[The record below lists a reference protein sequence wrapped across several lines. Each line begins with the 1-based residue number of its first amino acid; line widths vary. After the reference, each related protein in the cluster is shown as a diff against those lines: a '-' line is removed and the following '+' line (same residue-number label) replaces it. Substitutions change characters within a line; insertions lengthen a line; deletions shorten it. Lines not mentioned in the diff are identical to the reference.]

1 MKVREV
7 GMFSNLFPLD
17 PQSNRHQSF
26 CHQSKLPSIWW
37 LTSCYEPCQIQ
48 SSLRFL
54 LTNSS
59 SGQNRCSMRI
69 WDFLLTKPRFLQTI
83 FVWQNR

>member
-37 LTSCYEPCQIQ
+37 LTSCC
-48 SSLRFL
+48 
-54 LTNSS
+54 
-59 SGQNRCSMRI
+59 RCC
-69 WDFLLTKPRFLQTI
+69 KGFLQNSAQKCLATWGWRI
-83 FVWQNR
+83 P